1 MSTQNIFDL
10 TDTWD
15 NAGTTFVGIKLNA
28 TDTASAAGSL
38 LMDLQVG
45 GVSQFKVAKSGQL
58 TAGVNFLGGAYI
70 GVASGNTSINYG
82 NNQAIST
89 GAGGVRW
96 NSASIDS
103 PDVFLLRDAANT
115 LAQRNGTNAQ
125 TFRVYETYTDGSN
138 FTRGSI
144 AATSSGLDIAT
155 QSAGT
160 GSKRPVRI
168 LGQSLASAEAVSALE
183 IAQTWNTTGTPTAI
197 KANITDTASDSASL
211 LMDLQVGGSSKFNV
225 SKGGALTLGSAV
237 WPSYLRLDDGTGANG
252 VHLYRAGTGIL
263 TLYNTAENDFGRL
276 QFGGTTSSFPALK
289 RNSTALE
296 TKLADDSAY
305 APHAMQY
312 LDINDGITAP
322 AAATGRARIYVDTA
336 DGDLK
341 VIFADGT
348 IKTIATDT

>member
-1 MSTQNIFDL
+1 MSTQNIFSMV
-10 TDTWD
+10 DTW
-15 NAGTTFVGIKLNA
+15 NAAGTTFVGIGLNV

-45 GVSQFKVAKSGQL
+45 GSSKFQVTKNGKLITATLATAILGENGGQQSGFGW
-58 TAGVNFLGGAYI
+58 TNNGPAFFRYESIISSFVNGASVGGVNALNLGTNALGF
-70 GVASGNTSINYG
+70 GS
-82 NNQAIST
+82 
-89 GAGGVRW
+89 
-96 NSASIDS
+96 S
-103 PDVFLLRDAANT
+103 PVTAPDLTLFRDAADT

-125 TFRVYETYTDGSN
+125 AFRVYGTFTDVSN
-138 FTRGSI
+138 YERAYIDFTASRLAIGNS
-144 AATSSGLDIAT
+144 A
-155 QSAGT
+155 AGT
-160 GSKRPVRI
+160 GVQRDTRLQGAQIRFDVGSLGEPWQIASSGHFLCPTDNIYDIGAFNDTRPRYGYFGTGVSI
-168 LGQSLASAEAVSALE
+168 GGGAAASVVALASADGV
-183 IAQTWNTTGTPTAI
+183 
-197 KANITDTASDSASL
+197 
-211 LMDLQVGGSSKFNV
+211 
-225 SKGGALTLGSAV
+225 
-237 WPSYLRLDDGTGANG
+237 LRLVNYAN
-252 VHLYRAGTGIL
+252 T
-263 TLYNTAENDFGRL
+263 DFSRL

-348 IKTIATDT
+348 IKTISTDT